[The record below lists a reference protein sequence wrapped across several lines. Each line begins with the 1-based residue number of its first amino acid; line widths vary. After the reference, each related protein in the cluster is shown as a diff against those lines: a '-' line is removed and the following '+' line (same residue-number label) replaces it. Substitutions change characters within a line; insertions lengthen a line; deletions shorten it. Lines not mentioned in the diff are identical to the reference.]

1 MVNKVFNQVSSVKNN
16 NKNNLQNANKSIVS
30 LPAYWI
36 TPRLLTQF
44 DGGAS
49 SDKSFSNIVKNVS
62 PFISTVR
69 LCDNVMQLIYP
80 FAKGKCYRKKI
91 IKSDGLLAYQCIKQ

>member
-1 MVNKVFNQVSSVKNN
+1 MPS
-16 NKNNLQNANKSIVS
+16 
-30 LPAYWI
+30 YWI
-36 TPRLLTQF
+36 TPRLLTQS

-62 PFISTVR
+62 PFISTVT

-91 IKSDGLLAYQCIKQ
+91 IKSDGLLAYQCIKKIIFAFGNKKIRKENDLFFRF

>member
-1 MVNKVFNQVSSVKNN
+1 MVNIFFNQVSSAKKNK
-16 NKNNLQNANKSIVS
+16 KNNLQNANKNIIS
-30 LPAYWI
+30 LTSYWI

-49 SDKSFSNIVKNVS
+49 SDKSFSNIVENVS
-62 PFISTVR
+62 PFISTVT

-80 FAKGKCYRKKI
+80 FAKGKCYRKK
-91 IKSDGLLAYQCIKQ
+91 DN